1 MRILHIDPD
10 DMDNPVSGGGPVRT
24 FEICRRLVA
33 RGHEVTVLTPT
44 FPGSTPEKIRDG
56 VRYIRVGRRIG
67 DHGSSHHLTFFFQA
81 PRMLSRFPHDLLV
94 EDFMPPMGPTF
105 TPWFSKK
112 PTIASIQWFFAEAWQ
127 RQFKLPFVLGQRLL
141 LGHYRNF
148 IVLTDK
154 MNEHIE
160 NRVPGARIKTIP
172 NAVPGRY
179 FSNPPEYRDFILYV
193 GRVDPRDKGVDLL
206 LEAYARIPAFQR
218 IPLLVVGHGWEF
230 DAFKAQAQRLGIAES
245 VEFTG
250 KKTPAEVEE
259 LFRTCRFACA
269 PSRMET
275 FGLVIIEAQ
284 AAAKP
289 AIIFDLPPMNEV
301 ANPLGCERVPA
312 FDADIYSQCMIKLIN
327 MPLQELQR
335 LGASNRDFAGRYSW
349 DASAESQEQ
358 FYLDVI
364 ESEAGGRRA

>member
-24 FEICRRLVA
+24 YEICRRLVA

-56 VRYIRVGRRIG
+56 IRYVRLGRRIG
-67 DHGSSHHLTFFFQA
+67 DHGSSHHITFFFQA
-81 PRMLSRFPHDLLV
+81 PRMLSKFPHDLLV

-127 RQFKLPFVLGQRLL
+127 RQFKLPFVLGQKLL
-141 LGHYRNF
+141 LGNYRNF
-148 IVLTDK
+148 VVMTDK
-154 MNEHIE
+154 MKQHIAS
-160 NRVPGARIKTIP
+160 RVPGARIRTIA
-172 NAVPGRY
+172 NAVPEHY
-179 FSNPPEYRDFILYV
+179 FADTPEYQDFILYV

-206 LEAYARIPAFQR
+206 LEAYSRIPAFQR
-218 IPLLVVGHGWEF
+218 LPLKIVGHGWEF
-230 DAFKAQAQRLGIAES
+230 DFFNAQAARLGIAES

-250 KKTPAEVEE
+250 KKSAEEVQE
-259 LFRTCRFACA
+259 LFRTCRFAVT

-275 FGLVIIEAQ
+275 FGMVILEAQ

-289 AIIFDLPPMNEV
+289 VVIFDLAPMNEV
-301 ANPLGCERVPA
+301 ASPKGCERVEPFNVDRYA
-312 FDADIYSQCMIKLIN
+312 QSMQKLIN
-327 MPLQELQR
+327 LPLEELRQH
-335 LGASNRDFAGRYSW
+335 GQANRDFARLYSW
-349 DASAESQEQ
+349 DASAESQER
-358 FYLDVI
+358 FYLQAL
-364 ESEAGGRRA
+364 EAETGWRT